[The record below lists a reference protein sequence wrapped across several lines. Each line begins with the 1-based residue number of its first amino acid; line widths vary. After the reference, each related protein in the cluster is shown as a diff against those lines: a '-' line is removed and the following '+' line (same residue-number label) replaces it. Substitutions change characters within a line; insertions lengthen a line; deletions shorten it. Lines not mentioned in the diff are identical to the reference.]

1 MFLGR
6 NGEPTMNLKDN
17 ASTEMLGLLFS
28 TKHLT
33 FSADHST
40 GQNLSSLP
48 PNLLLSFQMPKN
60 TDNSWGKRERE
71 RENFL
76 FA

>member
-33 FSADHST
+33 FSAGPFHRAES
-40 GQNLSSLP
+40 LLP
-48 PNLLLSFQMPKN
+48 PTKSAFKFPN
-60 TDNSWGKRERE
+60 
-71 RENFL
+71 
-76 FA
+76 A

>member
-6 NGEPTMNLKDN
+6 NGDPTMNLKDD

-33 FSADHST
+33 LSAGPFHRAES
-40 GQNLSSLP
+40 LLP
-48 PNLLLSFQMPKN
+48 PTKSAFKFPN
-60 TDNSWGKRERE
+60 
-71 RENFL
+71 
-76 FA
+76 A